1 MALDDFFFEKIGGD
15 RFRPRLAE
23 FKQHVEVA
31 RRPLKTPGKK
41 SNAENV
47 KVPATV
53 NELLS
58 TMQVVPGPVLPVA
71 LPL

>member
-1 MALDDFFFEKIGGD
+1 MLGGL
-15 RFRPRLAE
+15 FGESRLP
-23 FKQHVEVA
+23 KSRKVYG
-31 RRPLKTPGKK
+31 RKTPGKK

-53 NELLS
+53 NELLN
-58 TMQVVPGPVLPVA
+58 TMQVVPGPVLPAA